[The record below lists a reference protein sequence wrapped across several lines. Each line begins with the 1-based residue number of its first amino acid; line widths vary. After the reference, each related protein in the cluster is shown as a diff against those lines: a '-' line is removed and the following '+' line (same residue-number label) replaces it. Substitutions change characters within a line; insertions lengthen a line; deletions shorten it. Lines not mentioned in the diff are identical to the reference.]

1 MVRDLTQGKPTFRIM
16 NFMLPILLGNLLQQI
31 YNLTDSIIVGRFVGK
46 DAFAA
51 VGSTGCLNFLV
62 IGFMLGLSSGL
73 CIPIAHRFGAG
84 DYVRMRRRIASA
96 VYISAVIT
104 VFLTVIT
111 VICTRQ
117 LLILMQTPEN
127 ILETAISYIRIIFIG
142 ILATML
148 YNLPANLLR
157 ALGDSKT
164 PLYFLIVSAALNILL
179 DLIFVIVFSMG
190 AEGTAVATVL
200 AQFVSGFLCIIY
212 MIKKYSILRFQKG
225 EWQVT
230 GDELCSSFSLGV
242 PMGLQFSVTAIG
254 SVVLQSAVN
263 TLGSDIVASVNAA
276 GKVNMFLSQP
286 MEALGLTMST
296 YCGQNLGAGKLDRIK
311 TGVKNSLIITVI
323 LSILCGIIMVA
334 LGNYLSLLF
343 IRQEEMT
350 PLIEESISRFLL
362 YNSIFF
368 PFLGIL
374 LVLRNAAQGLGF
386 SILAMGAGVF
396 EMIARSVVAFCF
408 VSAFGFIAICYA
420 NPAAWIAAC
429 VILVPIYLYSLKQV
443 KKMLFNHIEE

>member
-16 NFMLPILLGNLLQQI
+16 NFMIPILLGNLLQQI

-84 DYVRMRRRIASA
+84 DYVRMRRRVASA
-96 VYISAVIT
+96 VYISAAIT
-104 VFLTVIT
+104 LILTVIT
-111 VICTRQ
+111 VLCTRQ

-127 ILETAISYIRIIFIG
+127 ILETAIGYIRIIFLG
-142 ILATML
+142 IIATMM

-164 PLYFLIVSAALNILL
+164 PLYFLIVSAILNIVL
-179 DLIFVIVFSMG
+179 DLDFCSRIFHGRGRDCSGDG
-190 AEGTAVATVL
+190 AVPV
-200 AQFVSGFLCIIY
+200 CIRIPLYIY
-212 MIKKYSILRFQKG
+212 MMKKYPILHFQKG
-225 EWQVT
+225 EWNVT
-230 GDELCSSFSLGV
+230 WQELGSSFSLGV

-276 GKVNMFLSQP
+276 SKVNMFLSQP

-296 YCGQNLGAGKLDRIK
+296 YCGQNMGAGKLDRIK
-311 TGVKNSLIITVI
+311 SGVKNGLIITVVM
-323 LSILCGIIMVA
+323 SILCGIFMVVS
-334 LGNYLSLLF
+334 GNYLSLLF

-350 PLIEESISRFLL
+350 PLIQESISRFLL
-362 YNSIFF
+362 FNSIFF

-374 LVLRNAAQGLGF
+374 LVLRNSAQGLGF
-386 SILAMGAGVF
+386 SVMAMGAGLF
-396 EMIARSVVAFCF
+396 EMVARSVVAFCF
-408 VSAFGFIAICYA
+408 VSVFGFSAICFA
-420 NPAAWIAAC
+420 NPAAWVAAC
-429 VILVPIYLYSLKQV
+429 VILVPIYLHALKQV
-443 KKMLFNHIEE
+443 KKMIANRAA

>member
-148 YNLPANLLR
+148 YNLPWER
-157 ALGDSKT
+157 K
-164 PLYFLIVSAALNILL
+164 
-179 DLIFVIVFSMG
+179 
-190 AEGTAVATVL
+190 
-200 AQFVSGFLCIIY
+200 
-212 MIKKYSILRFQKG
+212 
-225 EWQVT
+225 
-230 GDELCSSFSLGV
+230 
-242 PMGLQFSVTAIG
+242 
-254 SVVLQSAVN
+254 
-263 TLGSDIVASVNAA
+263 
-276 GKVNMFLSQP
+276 
-286 MEALGLTMST
+286 
-296 YCGQNLGAGKLDRIK
+296 
-311 TGVKNSLIITVI
+311 
-323 LSILCGIIMVA
+323 
-334 LGNYLSLLF
+334 
-343 IRQEEMT
+343 
-350 PLIEESISRFLL
+350 
-362 YNSIFF
+362 
-368 PFLGIL
+368 
-374 LVLRNAAQGLGF
+374 
-386 SILAMGAGVF
+386 
-396 EMIARSVVAFCF
+396 AR
-408 VSAFGFIAICYA
+408 
-420 NPAAWIAAC
+420 
-429 VILVPIYLYSLKQV
+429 L
-443 KKMLFNHIEE
+443 

>member
-16 NFMLPILLGNLLQQI
+16 NFMIPILLGNLLQQI

-84 DYVRMRRRIASA
+84 DYVRMRRRVASA
-96 VYISAVIT
+96 VYISAAIT
-104 VFLTVIT
+104 LILTVIT
-111 VICTRQ
+111 VLCTRQ

-127 ILETAISYIRIIFIG
+127 ILETAIGYIRIIFLG
-142 ILATML
+142 IIATMM

-164 PLYFLIVSAALNILL
+164 PLYFLIVSAILNIVL
-179 DLIFVIVFSMG
+179 DLVFVLAFSMG

-200 AQFVSGFLCIIY
+200 SQFVSGFLCIIY
-212 MIKKYSILRFQKG
+212 MMKKYPILHFQKG
-225 EWQVT
+225 EWNVT
-230 GDELCSSFSLGV
+230 WQELGSSFSLGV

-276 GKVNMFLSQP
+276 SKVNMFLSQP

-296 YCGQNLGAGKLDRIK
+296 YCGQNMGAGKLDRIK
-311 TGVKNSLIITVI
+311 SGVKNGLIITVVM
-323 LSILCGIIMVA
+323 SILCGIFMVVS
-334 LGNYLSLLF
+334 GNYLSLLF

-350 PLIEESISRFLL
+350 PLIQESISRFLL
-362 YNSIFF
+362 FNSIFF

-374 LVLRNAAQGLGF
+374 LVLRNSAQGLGF
-386 SILAMGAGVF
+386 SVMAMGAGLF
-396 EMIARSVVAFCF
+396 EMVARSVVAFCF
-408 VSAFGFIAICYA
+408 VSVFGFAAICYA
-420 NPAAWIAAC
+420 NPAAWVAAC
-429 VILVPIYLYSLKQV
+429 VILVPIYLHALKQV
-443 KKMLFNHIEE
+443 KKMIANRAA

>member
-16 NFMLPILLGNLLQQI
+16 NFMIPILLGNLLQQI

-84 DYVRMRRRIASA
+84 DYVRMRRRVASA
-96 VYISAVIT
+96 VYISAAIT
-104 VFLTVIT
+104 LILTVIT
-111 VICTRQ
+111 VLCTRQ

-127 ILETAISYIRIIFIG
+127 ILETAIGYIRIIFLG
-142 ILATML
+142 IIATMM

-164 PLYFLIVSAALNILL
+164 PLYFLIVSAILNIVL
-179 DLIFVIVFSMG
+179 DLVFVLAFSMG

-200 AQFVSGFLCIIY
+200 SQFVSGFLCIIY
-212 MIKKYSILRFQKG
+212 MMKKYPILHFQKG
-225 EWQVT
+225 EWNVT
-230 GDELCSSFSLGV
+230 WQELGSSFSLGV

-276 GKVNMFLSQP
+276 SKVNMFLSQP

-296 YCGQNLGAGKLDRIK
+296 YCGQNMGAGKLDRIK
-311 TGVKNSLIITVI
+311 SGVKNGLIITVVM
-323 LSILCGIIMVA
+323 SILCGIFMVVS
-334 LGNYLSLLF
+334 GNYLSLLF

-350 PLIEESISRFLL
+350 PLIQESISRFLL
-362 YNSIFF
+362 FNSIFF

-374 LVLRNAAQGLGF
+374 LVLRNSAQGLGF
-386 SILAMGAGVF
+386 SVMAMGAGLF
-396 EMIARSVVAFCF
+396 EMVARSV
-408 VSAFGFIAICYA
+408 IA
-420 NPAAWIAAC
+420 NRAA
-429 VILVPIYLYSLKQV
+429 
-443 KKMLFNHIEE
+443 

>member
-1 MVRDLTQGKPTFRIM
+1 MARDLTQGKPTFRIM
-16 NFMLPILLGNLLQQI
+16 NFMIPILLGNLLQQI

-84 DYVRMRRRIASA
+84 DYVRMRRRVASA
-96 VYISAVIT
+96 VYISAAIT
-104 VFLTVIT
+104 VVLTVVT
-111 VICTRQ
+111 VLCTRQ
-117 LLILMQTPEN
+117 LLVLMQTPEN
-127 ILETAISYIRIIFIG
+127 ILETAISYIRIIFLG
-142 ILATML
+142 ILATMM

-164 PLYFLIVSAALNILL
+164 PLYFLIVSAILNVVL
-179 DLIFVIVFSMG
+179 DLVFVLVFSMG
-190 AEGTAVATVL
+190 AEGTAIATVI
-200 AQFVSGFLCIIY
+200 AQFVSGFLCILY
-212 MIKKYSILRFQKG
+212 MMKKYSILHFEKG
-225 EWQVT
+225 EWAVT
-230 GDELCSSFSLGV
+230 WEEIRSSFSLGV

-254 SVVLQSAVN
+254 SVILQSAVN

-276 GKVNMFLSQP
+276 SKVNMFLSQP
-286 MEALGLTMST
+286 MEALGLTIST
-296 YCGQNLGAGKLDRIK
+296 YCGQNMGAGKLDRIK
-311 TGVKNSLIITVI
+311 AGVRSSLIITVLI
-323 LSILCGIIMVA
+323 SIICGVIMVA
-334 LGNYLSLLF
+334 FGNSLSLLF

-350 PLIEESISRFLL
+350 PLISDSITRFLL

-374 LVLRNAAQGLGF
+374 LVLRNASQGLGF
-386 SILAMGAGVF
+386 SILAMGAGLF

-408 VSAFGFIAICYA
+408 VSVFGFAAICYA
-420 NPAAWIAAC
+420 NPAAWIAAS
-429 VILVPIYLYSLKQV
+429 VILTPIYLYALKQV
-443 KKMLFNHIEE
+443 KKMLAGRSDL